1 MNTSEWRAGVQGV
14 HDEAAGLLN
23 VDHDTIVEKATAGLR
38 RIWPDLRP
46 VVITHPGGGV
56 A

>member
-1 MNTSEWRAGVQGV
+1 MNTSEWRVGVQGI

-23 VDHDTIVEKATAGLR
+23 GLR
-38 RIWPDLRP
+38 RIWPDIRP
-46 VVITHPGGGV
+46 VVITHPGACV